1 MSNPEELKQR
11 FWTSLKSH
19 PLVMLGLASEAGS
32 SRPMTAQLQ
41 DHTSSMWFFTSRETA
56 LVQQLAQANEAP
68 AVLTYCAPNHDLLA
82 TVSGRLSMD
91 MNRDLIE
98 RLWNR
103 YVAAWYDGKK
113 DHPALALVRFDPLS
127 AEIWLNESS
136 WLAGVKLLFGVD
148 PKKEYADHVAKVA
161 LR

>member
-1 MSNPEELKQR
+1 MTNQEEIKQR
-11 FWTSLKSH
+11 FWTSLKDH
-19 PLVMLGLASEAGS
+19 PLVMLGLASEAGT

-41 DHTSSMWFFTSRETA
+41 DHTASMWFFTSRETA
-56 LVQQLAQANEAP
+56 LVQQLEQGKESS
-68 AVLTYCAPNHDLLA
+68 AVVTYCAPDHDLLA
-82 TVSGRLSMD
+82 TVSGRLSVD
-91 MNRDLIE
+91 MNRDLID

-113 DHPALALVRFDPLS
+113 DDPRLALLRFDPLS